1 MRSLTAPISKSSVG
15 RGLRTLEGPHE
26 RTFEVGFVALE
37 LAGNTSVGK
46 SAEQEIRLA
55 GQDGSTSPAAPSL
68 CARFG
73 LACPR
78 CTRDSLKCSRA
89 GARQKAARGC
99 ERPAALQRRASPA
112 GPLMRCP
119 RSIQTVK
126 EAMRQTCE
134 MGGSVSGRLPLCLP
148 ASRHMPHSRLV
159 QRARTSPCALL
170 HLSGMAT
177 SC

>member
-1 MRSLTAPISKSSVG
+1 MSWNCSAKRERG
-15 RGLRTLEGPHE
+15 R
-26 RTFEVGFVALE
+26 
-37 LAGNTSVGK
+37 
-46 SAEQEIRLA
+46 
-55 GQDGSTSPAAPSL
+55 QDGSTSPAAPSL

-134 MGGSVSGRLPLCLP
+134 MGLSIRPLTAVPARKQTYASLAACATSAHKPVCLAASFRHGHLLLIYHLRDPSSALLRLCLP
-148 ASRHMPHSRLV
+148 FVL
-159 QRARTSPCALL
+159 C
-170 HLSGMAT
+170 
-177 SC
+177 SCLCLCCVPERIILCWWS